1 MDHVFKSLL
10 EMDFLRGFN
19 HNLITGMR
27 QPKRLLNRMT
37 SKYIKGDRLKS
48 LERGEVD
55 KSDLRLF

>member
-1 MDHVFKSLL
+1 
-10 EMDFLRGFN
+10 MDFLRGFN

-55 KSDLRLF
+55 KSDLRFF